1 MLVYILIYEDVFSVY
16 ALEKDDGSCDI
27 ADLLDI
33 NNSNNKEDGSLRAA
47 MVRRIRGL
55 AKGNLLISNVHHSI
69 DKDIR
74 QISSGKYRLLYFY
87 DAERRI
93 ICTHY
98 FVKKTDKTPSRD
110 IKKAREHRDN
120 YLRAKREN
128 SLIFKD

>member
-1 MLVYILIYEDVFSVY
+1 LIYEVVFSVY

-27 ADLLDI
+27 AELLDI
-33 NNSNNKEDGSLRAA
+33 GNSNNKEDGSLRAA
-47 MVRRIRGL
+47 MFRRIVAL
-55 AKGNLLISNVHHSI
+55 AQGNLLTGSIHHSI
-69 DKDIR
+69 EDGIW
-74 QISSGKYRLLYFY
+74 QVSSGKYRLLYFY
-87 DAERRI
+87 DAEHRI

-98 FVKKTDKTPSRD
+98 FVKKTDKMPSRE